1 MRTASPGRLAGS
13 LPLYLSAG
21 VEGRGA
27 GRGWGSPLRKQVG
40 GDQVKC
46 IGEGERPWRSG
57 EQAELG
63 RKPTRA
69 AELSGCIAGAGS
81 NEGNTGGVLLL
92 FHTF

>member
-1 MRTASPGRLAGS
+1 M
-13 LPLYLSAG
+13 
-21 VEGRGA
+21 
-27 GRGWGSPLRKQVG
+27 
-40 GDQVKC
+40 KC
-46 IGEGERPWRSG
+46 MGEGEGPWRSG